1 MTETVKARKARKRA
15 NHAVRSFR
23 KWKKIEAAKKQKEI
37 DRYNDLCGPVTI
49 TYISK

>member
-1 MTETVKARKARKRA
+1 MTETVKARKDRKRA

-23 KWKKIEAAKKQKEI
+23 KWKKNEAAKKQAET
-37 DRYNDLCGPVTI
+37 DRNNNLCGPVTI